1 MPRCSPSVAPF
12 LFVLLLAPA
21 AVAQSYWAVENG
33 AVLRYGD
40 RLITV
45 VGGGGSVC
53 YTMESAPGYGTS
65 DCYNLGDYATPPDHE
80 ELWLLHPQLGRVEG
94 LLSWEGIV
102 PNEAAAWGGVKA
114 LYR

>member
-1 MPRCSPSVAPF
+1 M
-12 LFVLLLAPA
+12 
-21 AVAQSYWAVENG
+21 
-33 AVLRYGD
+33 
-40 RLITV
+40 T
-45 VGGGGSVC
+45 
-53 YTMESAPGYGTS
+53 YTSLV
-65 DCYNLGDYATPPDHE
+65 DDATPPDHE